1 MKGKVAAGSGLN
13 LVRYAKELS
22 LEEPEPKAEAEK
34 WRRTYVTITRGGQT
48 VAVING
54 AADSWEIIEAK
65 AMEHHPGTREWVF
78 REVNAFIDLTDAGER
93 VGRAMAAG
101 LPIYTVSPQ
110 QQTPH
115 RRRRQRRRRQ
125 AQDTILAH
133 GRRWNWKVGHHCRG
147 LQEVGRLCARGVLN
161 CYGSAVC
168 AFVTTAVHN

>member
-54 AADSWEIIEAK
+54 AADSWEMIEAK

-78 REVNAFIDLTDAGER
+78 CEVNAFIEKTLIGEKDEL
-93 VGRAMAAG
+93 
-101 LPIYTVSPQ
+101 LPKFLP
-110 QQTPH
+110 TPARPTKSSFRCLQNPH
-115 RRRRQRRRRQ
+115 KYQRRTRPAKTLKTRNP
-125 AQDTILAH
+125 
-133 GRRWNWKVGHHCRG
+133 R
-147 LQEVGRLCARGVLN
+147 
-161 CYGSAVC
+161 S
-168 AFVTTAVHN
+168 